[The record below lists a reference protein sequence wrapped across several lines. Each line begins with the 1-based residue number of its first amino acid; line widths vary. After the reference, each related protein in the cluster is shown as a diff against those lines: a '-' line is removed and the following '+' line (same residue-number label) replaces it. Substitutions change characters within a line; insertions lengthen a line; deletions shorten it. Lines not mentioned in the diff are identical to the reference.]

1 MPREAAP
8 DRDATD
14 VYTALL
20 DAIDAGEYPAGTRL
34 VETELAERFG
44 VSRTPVREAL
54 GRLESQGVAQRDG
67 RRGLTV
73 AALDP
78 DQLGELYDLREVLEG
93 FAARLAAR
101 RASLAEI
108 AVLREMVET
117 DRTLSDDARTLALA
131 NRRFHRALHRASH
144 NRYLNGMLER
154 MRRSLALLSGSSLE
168 APGRGIASVEE
179 HDRIVTALEARD
191 QEGAEAATRLHIE
204 NAYKTRL
211 RQIAAD
217 VHGRQREES

>member
-1 MPREAAP
+1 ME
-8 DRDATD
+8 RDDTN

-20 DAIDAGEYPAGTRL
+20 DAIDAGAYPAGARL

-54 GRLESQGVAQRDG
+54 GRLESQGVVQRDG

-101 RASLAEI
+101 RASPAEI
-108 AVLREMVET
+108 VVLREMVEA
-117 DRTLSDDARTLALA
+117 DRVRAGDAQDLALA

-144 NRYLNGMLER
+144 NRYLNGMLEG
-154 MRRSLALLSGSSLE
+154 MRRSLALLSGTTL
-168 APGRGIASVEE
+168 AIPGRGRQSVDE
-179 HDRIVTALEARD
+179 HDRIVAALEARD
-191 QEGAEAATRLHIE
+191 EAGAETAARTHIV
-204 NAYKTRL
+204 NAYMARL
-211 RQIAAD
+211 RQIGEGA
-217 VHGRQREES
+217 

>member
-1 MPREAAP
+1 ME
-8 DRDATD
+8 RDETD
-14 VYTALL
+14 IYTALL
-20 DAIDAGEYPAGTRL
+20 DAIDEGEYRAGARL

-54 GRLESQGVAQRDG
+54 GRLESQGVVQRDG

-101 RASLAEI
+101 RASPAEI
-108 AVLREMVET
+108 AVLREMVEA
-117 DRTLSDDARTLALA
+117 DRARAGDARVLALA

-144 NRYLNGMLER
+144 NRYLNGMLEG
-154 MRRSLALLSGSSLE
+154 MRRSLALLSGTTL
-168 APGRGIASVEE
+168 AIPGRGQQSVDE

-191 QEGAEAATRLHIE
+191 EPGADEAARTHIV
-204 NAYKTRL
+204 NAYMARL
-211 RQIAAD
+211 R
-217 VHGRQREES
+217 HTGGEL